1 MHNLQ
6 AISPFVTLLFTLFP
20 FFFRFCKTLF
30 SLTHIVFDGTIIT
43 KANIMGLLSFLAG
56 IGDFCVLSLELDLKL
71 ECFFNSFSCIRKY
84 GFAPKIF

>member
-1 MHNLQ
+1 MRNLQ
-6 AISPFVTLLFTLFP
+6 AIFPFVTLLFTLLL

-56 IGDFCVLSLELDLKL
+56 IGDFYVLSLELDLKP
-71 ECFFNSFSCIRKY
+71 ECFLIHFH
-84 GFAPKIF
+84 A